1 MKTKGITERFSIN
14 LHSFSASIWAFKK
27 TGQVKATL
35 YPSAAVPAGVLGQL
49 FWRSTYRERVEAL
62 GIIGEDWIFRALSN
76 DLRRSLIF
84 SPIM

>member
-14 LHSFSASIWAFKK
+14 LHSFLASIWAFKK

-49 FWRSTYRERVEAL
+49 SGGVPIEKGWKHWASLGRIGFLERYPMICA
-62 GIIGEDWIFRALSN
+62 DH
-76 DLRRSLIF
+76 
-84 SPIM
+84 